1 MPEFLVVPLAFA
13 KLSAPAV
20 ATAFAHGPPQNV
32 TGGVL
37 EPCQHQ
43 GGSTG
48 FFRDNMCHAPGD
60 PNHHEVCANITRE
73 FWPESGQG
81 HGGILGKW
89 CICVNKLGD
98 WLRGASAH
106 HGISGIDCN
115 ATSIEALRG
124 DSDAARFI
132 AQQCPQVAQANVGS
146 APSMFSSLELTR
158 LASNAGEAQV
168 TQGVDDFL

>member
-1 MPEFLVVPLAFA
+1 MPEVLLVPLALA
-13 KLSAPAV
+13 KMSAPAV
-20 ATAFAHGPPQNV
+20 ATSFGGPPQNV

-37 EPCQHQ
+37 QPCQHQ

-81 HGGILGKW
+81 HGGIVGKW

-98 WLRGASAH
+98 WLRSASAH

-124 DSDAARFI
+124 DPDAAHFI
-132 AQQCPQVAQANVGS
+132 AQQCPQAAQANVGS
-146 APSMFSSLELTR
+146 PLGMFASLELMR
-158 LASNAGEAQV
+158 PASHAGERAQV
-168 TQGVDDFL
+168 PQGVDDFL

>member
-1 MPEFLVVPLAFA
+1 MPELLVVPLALA
-13 KLSAPAV
+13 KLSGPAV
-20 ATAFAHGPPQNV
+20 ATAFAPEPPQNNV

-37 EPCQHQ
+37 QPCEHQ

-81 HGGILGKW
+81 HGGIVGKW

-124 DSDAARFI
+124 DPDAARFI

-146 APSMFSSLELTR
+146 PLSMFASLELPR
-158 LASNAGEAQV
+158 ERAQV
-168 TQGVDDFL
+168 PQGVDDFL